1 MNTDMLTA
9 PEVNYIAILPLL
21 IVAGAAV
28 LGVIVETFAPRGA
41 RRTIQLFLA
50 FGALI
55 AAFATLVSQA
65 GLRSLEVE
73 GAIALDGPGLLLMG
87 LILLASFVA
96 AMLIAE
102 RQLDPAG
109 DSFAPRA
116 SALPGS
122 TDERELTARGYLQ
135 TEVWPLFLFAVLG
148 MMLFV
153 ISNNLLMMFI
163 SLEVMSLPLYLL
175 AGMARRRRLLSQEAA
190 MKYFI
195 LGAFSSAFF
204 LFGTALVYGF
214 TGSVE
219 FAAISDALAAQP
231 GQIYLVIGGIGLIAV
246 GLLFK
251 VGAVPFH
258 QWVPDVY
265 QGSPSAV
272 TAFMAATVKVA
283 AFGAI
288 LRVFYVAFGGLRWD
302 WEILMWVIA
311 CLTMLVG
318 SIVAVVQTDIKR
330 MIAYSSIAQ
339 AGFILMGV
347 ASASAQGLAASIFYL
362 TAYAFTTL
370 GIFAVIMMVR
380 DASGEA
386 GRLSQWAGLG
396 RRSPLVGAAFAI
408 FMLSLAGIPLT
419 SGFIAKF
426 AVFGSALAVDQVVP
440 VIIAVVSS
448 VIAAFFYGRVIVI
461 MYFREPEDE
470 GATVTVPSAFTTLA
484 LAISVAVT
492 VLLGILPQ
500 PVLDLIDQAGVFLR

>member
-1 MNTDMLTA
+1 MNTDMLDY
-9 PEVNYIAILPLL
+9 PEVDYVAILPLL

-28 LGVIVETFAPRGA
+28 IGVIVETFAPRGA

-50 FGALI
+50 FGALV

-73 GAIALDGPGLLLMG
+73 GAIALDGPGRVLMG
-87 LILLASFVA
+87 LILLASLVA

-122 TDERELTARGYLQ
+122 RDERELTARGYLQ

-148 MMLFV
+148 MLLFV

-231 GQIYLVIGGIGLIAV
+231 GQTYLVIGGIG
-246 GLLFK
+246 
-251 VGAVPFH
+251 
-258 QWVPDVY
+258 
-265 QGSPSAV
+265 
-272 TAFMAATVKVA
+272 
-283 AFGAI
+283 
-288 LRVFYVAFGGLRWD
+288 
-302 WEILMWVIA
+302 
-311 CLTMLVG
+311 
-318 SIVAVVQTDIKR
+318 
-330 MIAYSSIAQ
+330 
-339 AGFILMGV
+339 
-347 ASASAQGLAASIFYL
+347 
-362 TAYAFTTL
+362 
-370 GIFAVIMMVR
+370 
-380 DASGEA
+380 
-386 GRLSQWAGLG
+386 
-396 RRSPLVGAAFAI
+396 
-408 FMLSLAGIPLT
+408 
-419 SGFIAKF
+419 
-426 AVFGSALAVDQVVP
+426 
-440 VIIAVVSS
+440 
-448 VIAAFFYGRVIVI
+448 
-461 MYFREPEDE
+461 
-470 GATVTVPSAFTTLA
+470 
-484 LAISVAVT
+484 
-492 VLLGILPQ
+492 
-500 PVLDLIDQAGVFLR
+500 

>member
-1 MNTDMLTA
+1 VN
-9 PEVNYIAILPLL
+9 PEVLVAPNIDYVAILPIL

-28 LGVIVETFAPRGA
+28 LGVLIETFVGRAY
-41 RRTIQLFLA
+41 RRVIQLILA
-50 FGALI
+50 FGALS
-55 AAFATLVSQA
+55 AAFVALVRQS

-73 GAIALDGPGLLLMG
+73 GALALDGPGLILMG
-87 LILLASFVA
+87 LILLVSLVA

-102 RQLDPAG
+102 RGVDPAG

-122 TDERELTARGYLQ
+122 VDERELTARGYLQ

-148 MMLFV
+148 MLLFV
-153 ISNNLLMMFI
+153 VSNNLLMMFI
-163 SLEVMSLPLYLL
+163 ALEVMSLPLYLL

-204 LFGTALVYGF
+204 LFGTALIYGF
-214 TGSVE
+214 AGSVD

-231 GQIYLVIGGIGLIAV
+231 GQTSLVIGGVGLLAV

-265 QGSPSAV
+265 QGSPSAI
-272 TAFMAATVKVA
+272 TGFMAAAVKVA

-302 WEILMWVIA
+302 WEILLWIIA
-311 CLTMLVG
+311 GLTMVVG
-318 SIVAVVQTDIKR
+318 SVVAIAQTDIKR

-339 AGFILMGV
+339 AGFILLGV
-347 ASASAQGLAASIFYL
+347 ASATAAGLGAAIFYL
-362 TAYAFTTL
+362 VAYAFTTL

-380 DASGEA
+380 DGSGEA
-386 GRLSQWAGLG
+386 GKLSQWSGLG
-396 RRSPLVGAAFAI
+396 RRSPMVGAAFAI

-426 AVFGSALAVDQVVP
+426 AVFEAALAVNAVIP
-440 VIIAVVSS
+440 VIVAVISS

-461 MYFREPEDE
+461 IFFREPADD
-470 GATVTVPSAFTTLA
+470 GATVAIPSLLTTLA

-492 VLLGILPQ
+492 VLLGVLPQ
-500 PVLDLIDQAGVFLR
+500 PVLDLIEQAGVFLR

>member
-1 MNTDMLTA
+1 MN
-9 PEVNYIAILPLL
+9 PEVLVAPNIDYVAILPIL

-28 LGVIVETFAPRGA
+28 LGVLIETFVGRAY
-41 RRTIQLFLA
+41 RRVIQLILA
-50 FGALI
+50 FGALS
-55 AAFATLVSQA
+55 AAFVALVRQS

-73 GAIALDGPGLLLMG
+73 GALALDGPGLILMG
-87 LILLASFVA
+87 LILLVSLVA

-102 RQLDPAG
+102 RGVDPAG

-122 TDERELTARGYLQ
+122 VDERELTARGYLQ

-148 MMLFV
+148 MLLFV
-153 ISNNLLMMFI
+153 VSNNLLMMFI
-163 SLEVMSLPLYLL
+163 ALEVMSLPLYLL

-204 LFGTALVYGF
+204 LFGTALIYGF
-214 TGSVE
+214 AGSVD

-231 GQIYLVIGGIGLIAV
+231 GQTSLVIGGVGLLAV

-265 QGSPSAV
+265 QGSPSAI
-272 TAFMAATVKVA
+272 TGFMAAAVKVA

-302 WEILMWVIA
+302 WEILLWIIA
-311 CLTMLVG
+311 GLTMVVG
-318 SIVAVVQTDIKR
+318 SVVAIAQTDIKR

-339 AGFILMGV
+339 AGFILLGV
-347 ASASAQGLAASIFYL
+347 ASATAAGLGAAIFYL
-362 TAYAFTTL
+362 VAYAFTTL

-380 DASGEA
+380 DGSGEA
-386 GRLSQWAGLG
+386 GKLSQWSGLG
-396 RRSPLVGAAFAI
+396 RRSPMVGAAFAI

-426 AVFGSALAVDQVVP
+426 AVFEAALAVNAVIP
-440 VIIAVVSS
+440 VIVAVISS

-461 MYFREPEDE
+461 IFFREPADD
-470 GATVTVPSAFTTLA
+470 GATVAIPSLLTTLA

-492 VLLGILPQ
+492 VLLGVLPQ
-500 PVLDLIDQAGVFLR
+500 PVLDLIEQAGVFLR

>member
-1 MNTDMLTA
+1 MN
-9 PEVNYIAILPLL
+9 PEVLVAPDVDYIALLPFL
-21 IVAGAAV
+21 IVAAAAV
-28 LGVIVETFAPRGA
+28 LGVLVETFVGRAY
-41 RRTIQLFLA
+41 RRVVQLILVFGSLA
-50 FGALI
+50 G
-55 AAFATLVSQA
+55 AFAALVSER

-73 GAIALDGPGLLLMG
+73 GALALDGPGLLLMG
-87 LILLASFVA
+87 LILLVAFVA
-96 AMLIAE
+96 AMLLAE

-122 TDERELTARGYLQ
+122 LDERELTGRGYLQ

-148 MMLFV
+148 MLLFV
-153 ISNNLLMMFI
+153 TSNNLLMMFVA
-163 SLEVMSLPLYLL
+163 LEVMSLPLYLM

-204 LFGTALVYGF
+204 LFGSALIYGF
-214 TGSVE
+214 AGSVD
-219 FAAISDALAAQP
+219 FAAISDALSAQP
-231 GQIYLVIGGIGLIAV
+231 GQTTLVIGGVGLLAV

-272 TAFMAATVKVA
+272 TAFMAAAVKVA

-288 LRVFYVAFGGLRWD
+288 LRVFYVAFGGMRWD
-302 WEILMWVIA
+302 WEPLLWIIA
-311 CLTMLVG
+311 GLTMVVG
-318 SIVAVVQTDIKR
+318 SIVAIAQTDIKR

-347 ASASAQGLAASIFYL
+347 ASATPSGLAAAVFYL
-362 TAYAFTTL
+362 VAYSFTTL

-380 DASGEA
+380 DGSGEA

-396 RRSPLVGAAFAI
+396 RRSPMVGAAFAI

-426 AVFGSALAVDQVVP
+426 AVFESALAVDAVIP
-440 VIIAVVSS
+440 VIVAVVSS

-461 MYFREPEDE
+461 IFFREPADD
-470 GATVTVPSAFTTLA
+470 GATVTIPSGFTTLA

-500 PVLDLIDQAGVFLR
+500 PALDLIEQAGVFLR

>member
-1 MNTDMLTA
+1 VN
-9 PEVNYIAILPLL
+9 PEVLVAPNIDYVAILPIL

-28 LGVIVETFAPRGA
+28 LGVLIETFVGRAY
-41 RRTIQLFLA
+41 RRVIQLILA
-50 FGALI
+50 FGALS
-55 AAFATLVSQA
+55 AAFVALVRQS

-73 GAIALDGPGLLLMG
+73 GALALDGPGLILMG
-87 LILLASFVA
+87 LILLVSLVA

-102 RQLDPAG
+102 RGVDPAG

-122 TDERELTARGYLQ
+122 VDERELTARGYLQ

-148 MMLFV
+148 MLLFV
-153 ISNNLLMMFI
+153 VSNNLLMMFI
-163 SLEVMSLPLYLL
+163 ALEVMSLPLYLL

-204 LFGTALVYGF
+204 LFGTALIYGF
-214 TGSVE
+214 AGSVD

-231 GQIYLVIGGIGLIAV
+231 GQTSLVIGGVGLLAV

-258 QWVPDVY
+258 QWVPDVH
-265 QGSPSAV
+265 QGSPSAI
-272 TAFMAATVKVA
+272 TGFMAAAVKVA

-302 WEILMWVIA
+302 WEILLWIIA
-311 CLTMLVG
+311 GLTMVVG
-318 SIVAVVQTDIKR
+318 SVVAIAQTDIKR

-339 AGFILMGV
+339 AGFILLGV
-347 ASASAQGLAASIFYL
+347 ASATAAGLGAAIFYL
-362 TAYAFTTL
+362 VAYAFTTL

-380 DASGEA
+380 DGSGEA
-386 GRLSQWAGLG
+386 GKLSQWSGLG
-396 RRSPLVGAAFAI
+396 RRSPMVGAAFAI

-426 AVFGSALAVDQVVP
+426 AVFEAALAVNAVIP
-440 VIIAVVSS
+440 VIVAVISS

-461 MYFREPEDE
+461 IFFREPADD
-470 GATVTVPSAFTTLA
+470 GATVAIPSLLTTLA

-492 VLLGILPQ
+492 VLLGVLPQ
-500 PVLDLIDQAGVFLR
+500 PVLDLIEQAGVFLR